1 MLFLSLTLFR
11 LIRSKHLSY
20 TSLWLRGQISA
31 QIATITKY
39 IIHIKG
45 FRCQV
50 EFAFSRNY
58 FKKEENYG
66 RSGIALFGIFT
77 LKY

>member
-20 TSLWLRGQISA
+20 TSLCRGRISA
-31 QIATITKY
+31 QIATITNY

-58 FKKEENYG
+58 FIKKEKYG
-66 RSGIALFGIFT
+66 DGGRLRREI
-77 LKY
+77 